1 MLKSLLFLFQAILAV
16 FATAAL
22 AGEDAWF
29 HEVNPISGNWHIT
42 VSSGDDEGVQSGTLS
57 LRPTT
62 TTVCILVDGG
72 SYLFRLR
79 HEVSG

>member
-1 MLKSLLFLFQAILAV
+1 MFQAILAV

-29 HEVNPISGNWHIT
+29 HEVDPIFGNWHIT
-42 VSSGDDEGVQSGTLS
+42 VSSGDDEGVQSGTLG
-57 LRPTT
+57 LRPT

>member
-1 MLKSLLFLFQAILAV
+1 MFQAILAV

-29 HEVNPISGNWHIT
+29 HEVDPISGNWHIT
-42 VSSGDDEGVQSGTLS
+42 INPGDDEGVQSGTLG
-57 LRPTT
+57 LRPMT

-72 SYLFRLR
+72 GYLFRLR
-79 HEVSG
+79 QEVSG